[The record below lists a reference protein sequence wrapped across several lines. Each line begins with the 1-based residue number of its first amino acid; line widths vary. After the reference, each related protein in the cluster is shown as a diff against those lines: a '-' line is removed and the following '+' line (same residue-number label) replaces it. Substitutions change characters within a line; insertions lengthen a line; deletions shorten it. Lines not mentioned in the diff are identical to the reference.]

1 MTSVTIV
8 GGKGGNSPEI
18 TERGELVTG
27 DLAFSEVYPAET
39 AADNVAVNLVKPKAN
54 KCFVI
59 TAITMSTDRGV
70 ATGGAVVQIFEN
82 DTGPTDSTI
91 TKLIIKQDI
100 PRQGQ
105 FVLPGIKLI
114 TGEGRWVNLIASDTT
129 AFADVLGYYVDV

>member
-39 AADNVAVNLVKPKAN
+39 AADNVAVNLVKPKTG

-59 TAITMSTDRGV
+59 TAITMSTDRSV
-70 ATGGAVVQIFEN
+70 ATGGAVVQIYEN
-82 DTGPTDSTI
+82 DTGPTESTI

-114 TGEGRWVNLIASDTT
+114 TGEGRWINLIASDTT
-129 AFADVLGYYVDV
+129 AFADVLGYYVDA

>member
-39 AADNVAVNLVKPKAN
+39 AADNVAVNLVKPKAG

-59 TAITMSTDRGV
+59 TAITMSTDRNV
-70 ATGGAVVQIFEN
+70 AAAGAVLQIFEN
-82 DTGPTDSTI
+82 SIGPTDNTI

-105 FVLPGIKLI
+105 FVLPSIKLI
-114 TGEGRWVNLIASDTT
+114 SGEGRWINLVADDTT